1 MSLELD
7 AGGQRLTD
15 EGGVINGETWEHGV
29 ISAQNDRDVLDLVS
43 GNGEEIVK
51 EKHDRGWNEGVERQQ
66 D

>member
-15 EGGVINGETWEHGV
+15 EGGVINGESWEHVV
-29 ISAQNDRDVLDLVS
+29 ISAWNDRNVLDLVW
-43 GNGEEIVK
+43 GDGVK
-51 EKHDRGWNEGVERQQ
+51 GKHDRGWNEGVERQW

>member
-15 EGGVINGETWEHGV
+15 EGGVINGESWEHVV
-29 ISAQNDRDVLDLVS
+29 ISAWNDRNVLNLVS
-43 GNGEEIVK
+43 GDGEEIVK
-51 EKHDRGWNEGVERQQ
+51 GKHDRSWNEGVERQR